1 MRAVFAVV
9 LLLVAALVGA
19 QNLPILTGAEI
30 VGHGFNAKTGRQGLF
45 PILDW
50 TYQFGNQWTS
60 PVSGKTYSVPDQLN
74 LASIP
79 ESATKIVE
87 SISYK
92 FSAMWDEYLSWFKFS
107 IGISE
112 PGVFSLAAAYNHELH
127 TVKAQLS
134 SDLNMQG
141 FSQYWCTYYGLD
153 MAPAYVLNPSSFFK
167 LALEKLPA
175 QATTDSEKHLYG
187 EFVQSYGT
195 HYVCYGAFGG
205 SVHLNQFLSKHIAG
219 NYSLDQV
226 SHQLS
231 LGFHLYLFNI
241 STGGFHNK
249 SDIHM
254 ADWFKENAHTYMFFQ
269 GGAPAYQ
276 TNTTVGEWM
285 QSIPDYAGLL
295 NTTLCPLTDLVSW
308 DATRKASLKKYIK
321 EYLK

>member
-1 MRAVFAVV
+1 MRAVFAAV
-9 LLLVAALVGA
+9 LILAAALVSA
-19 QNLPILTGAEI
+19 QTMPILTGAEI
-30 VGHGFNAKTGRQGLF
+30 VGHGFDAKTARQGLF

-74 LASIP
+74 IASIP

-87 SISYK
+87 SISYQ
-92 FSAMWDEYLSWFKFS
+92 FSAQWNEYLSWFKFS
-107 IGISE
+107 LGISE
-112 PGVFSLAAAYNHELH
+112 PGVFSAAVAYNKELH
-127 TVKAQLS
+127 TIKAELS

-153 MAPAYVLNPSSFFK
+153 MAPAYVLNPSDFFK

-175 QATTDSEKHLYG
+175 SSEGEANKHLYQ
-187 EFVQSYGT
+187 EFVQAYGT

-205 SVHLNQFLSKHIAG
+205 SVHLSQFLSKKIAG

-226 SHQLS
+226 AHQLS
-231 LGFHLYLFNI
+231 LGFSLYLFNI
-241 STGGFHNK
+241 SGGGFHNK
-249 SDIHM
+249 SDIHL
-254 ADWFKENAHTYMFFQ
+254 ASWFAENAKTYMFFA

-276 TNTTVGEWM
+276 TNQTVGQWM

-295 NTTLCPLTDLVSW
+295 NTTLCPLTDLVTW
-308 DATRKASLKKYIK
+308 DATRQASLKSYIH
-321 EYLK
+321 EYLA